1 LVKFKKVCLNCLIV
15 LCESRLL
22 DSQQLLILEHA
33 NTILEKSTL
42 SDNSVNSIM
51 ASVRRL
57 CSINIENI
65 FTYRS
70 VSDINDMCVR
80 LNTLKKKS
88 TDAFRPFISESTKTL
103 CHSMGNPLKVAEDI
117 IELEERNDLLNSLLK
132 IVTFLSSKYAMW
144 ASIAAMNGDCQ
155 YSETSLVFDEQDNN
169 NSYSV
174 SSYRKEIAHMA
185 RYYRL
190 HLGSFLAI
198 ELAKELKS
206 FPSMYKDNRFESIIE
221 LYEIGCAD
229 YIFNFVVNIDDN
241 TREEKL
247 VTPFVMNLD
256 GNKKV
261 LAVHVY
267 GDEKIRLWKRWGD
280 GYNTLYDINGNR
292 SSIYMEVS
300 PFFNSVAVI

>member
-1 LVKFKKVCLNCLIV
+1 M
-15 LCESRLL
+15 
-22 DSQQLLILEHA
+22 EHA
-33 NTILEKSTL
+33 NTILEKTTL
-42 SDNSVNSIM
+42 PYNSVKSIM
-51 ASVRRL
+51 ASVTRL
-57 CSINIENI
+57 CNINIENI

-70 VSDINDMCVR
+70 VSDINDMCAQ

-144 ASIAAMNGDCQ
+144 ASIAAMAGDCQ
-155 YSETSLVFDEQDNN
+155 YPETSFVFDEQQDHH
-169 NSYSV
+169 S

-229 YIFNFVVNIDDN
+229 YIFNFVVDINDN
-241 TREEKL
+241 TREEIL
-247 VTPFVMNLD
+247 VTPILMNLEHE
-256 GNKKV
+256 NKKV

-267 GDEKIRLWKRWGD
+267 GDEKIRLWKKWGD

-292 SSIYMEVS
+292 RSIYMEVS

>member
-1 LVKFKKVCLNCLIV
+1 VNQGYL
-15 LCESRLL
+15 E
-22 DSQQLLILEHA
+22 SQQLLILEHTH
-33 NTILEKSTL
+33 TILEKSAL
-42 SDNSVNSIM
+42 PYNSVKSIM
-51 ASVRRL
+51 TSVRRL
-57 CSINIENI
+57 CAINIEDV

-70 VSDINDMCVR
+70 VSEINDICTR

-88 TDAFRPFISESTKTL
+88 TDAFRPFISQSTKTL

-117 IELEERNDLLNSLLK
+117 IELEESSELLNSLLK

-144 ASIAAMNGDCQ
+144 ASTAAMTGDCQ
-155 YSETSLVFDEQDNN
+155 YPETSFVFDEHH
-169 NSYSV
+169 S

-206 FPSMYKDNRFESIIE
+206 FPSTYKDNRFESIIE

-229 YIFNFVVNIDDN
+229 YIFNFVVDINDN

-247 VTPFVMNLD
+247 VTPILMSLEH

-267 GDEKIRLWKRWGD
+267 GDEKIRLWKKWGD
-280 GYNTLYDINGNR
+280 GYNTLNDINGNR

-300 PFFNSVAVI
+300 PFLNSVAVI

>member
-1 LVKFKKVCLNCLIV
+1 M
-15 LCESRLL
+15 
-22 DSQQLLILEHA
+22 EHA

-42 SDNSVNSIM
+42 PYNSVKSIM
-51 ASVRRL
+51 ASVTRL
-57 CSINIENI
+57 CNINIENI

-70 VSDINDMCVR
+70 VSDINEMCAQ

-144 ASIAAMNGDCQ
+144 ASIAAMTGDCQ
-155 YSETSLVFDEQDNN
+155 YPETSFVFDEQQDHP
-169 NSYSV
+169 

-198 ELAKELKS
+198 ELAKEIKS
-206 FPSMYKDNRFESIIE
+206 FPSMYKDNRFESIIQ
-221 LYEIGCAD
+221 LYENGCAD
-229 YIFNFVVNIDDN
+229 YIFNFVVDINDN

-247 VTPFVMNLD
+247 VTPILMNLED
-256 GNKKV
+256 ENKKV

-280 GYNTLYDINGNR
+280 GYGTLYDIKGNR
-292 SSIYMEVS
+292 SSTYMEVS
-300 PFFNSVAVI
+300 PFFNSVAII

>member
-1 LVKFKKVCLNCLIV
+1 M
-15 LCESRLL
+15 
-22 DSQQLLILEHA
+22 
-33 NTILEKSTL
+33 ILEKSTL
-42 SDNSVNSIM
+42 PYNSVKSIM

-57 CSINIENI
+57 CSINTENI
-65 FTYRS
+65 FTYRT

-80 LNTLKKKS
+80 LNILKKKS
-88 TDAFRPFISESTKTL
+88 TDAFRPFISGSIKTL

-117 IELEERNDLLNSLLK
+117 IELEEKSDLLNSLLK
-132 IVTFLSSKYAMW
+132 IVTFLSSKYAMS
-144 ASIAAMNGDCQ
+144 ASIAAMMGDCQ
-155 YSETSLVFDEQDNN
+155 YPETSLVFDEQQDHP
-169 NSYSV
+169 

-206 FPSMYKDNRFESIIE
+206 YPSMYKDNRFESIIE

-229 YIFNFVVNIDDN
+229 YIFNFVVDINNN

-247 VTPFVMNLD
+247 VTPILMKLEH

-261 LAVHVY
+261 LAAHVY
-267 GDEKIRLWKRWGD
+267 GDEEIRLWKRWGD
-280 GYNTLYDINGNR
+280 GYNALYNINGNR

-300 PFFNSVAVI
+300 PFINSVAVI

>member
-1 LVKFKKVCLNCLIV
+1 VNQGYL
-15 LCESRLL
+15 E
-22 DSQQLLILEHA
+22 SQQLLILEHT
-33 NTILEKSTL
+33 NTILEKSAL
-42 SDNSVNSIM
+42 PYNSVKSIM
-51 ASVRRL
+51 TSVRRL
-57 CSINIENI
+57 CAINIEDV

-70 VSDINDMCVR
+70 VSEINDICAR

-88 TDAFRPFISESTKTL
+88 TDAFRPFISQSTKTL

-117 IELEERNDLLNSLLK
+117 IELEENSELLNSLLK

-144 ASIAAMNGDCQ
+144 ASTAAMTGDCQ
-155 YSETSLVFDEQDNN
+155 YPETSFVFDEHH
-169 NSYSV
+169 S

-229 YIFNFVVNIDDN
+229 YIFNFVVDINDN

-247 VTPFVMNLD
+247 VTPILMSLEH

-267 GDEKIRLWKRWGD
+267 GDEKIRLWKKWGD

>member
-1 LVKFKKVCLNCLIV
+1 
-15 LCESRLL
+15 
-22 DSQQLLILEHA
+22 
-33 NTILEKSTL
+33 
-42 SDNSVNSIM
+42 M

-88 TDAFRPFISESTKTL
+88 SNAFRPFVSESTKTL
-103 CHSMGNPLKVAEDI
+103 CHSMGNPMKIAEDI
-117 IELEERNDLLNSLLK
+117 VELEESNDLLSSLLK

-144 ASIAAMNGDCQ
+144 ASIAAMTGDCQ
-155 YSETSLVFDEQDNN
+155 YPETSLVFDEQNNN
-169 NSYSV
+169 NSYSL

-206 FPSMYKDNRFESIIE
+206 FPLMYKDNRFESIIQ
-221 LYEIGCAD
+221 LYENGCAD
-229 YIFNFVVNIDDN
+229 YIFNFVVDINDN

-247 VTPFVMNLD
+247 VTPILMNLED
-256 GNKKV
+256 ENKKV
-261 LAVHVY
+261 LAVHIY

-280 GYNTLYDINGNR
+280 GYGTLYDIKGNR
-292 SSIYMEVS
+292 SSTYMEVS
-300 PFFNSVAVI
+300 PFLNSVAIV

>member
-1 LVKFKKVCLNCLIV
+1 MQLKIDGEINISI
-15 LCESRLL
+15 EEQTDSR
-22 DSQQLLILEHA
+22 QLLVMEHA
-33 NTILEKSTL
+33 NMILEKSTL
-42 SDNSVNSIM
+42 SHSSVKSIM

-70 VSDINDMCVR
+70 VSDINDMCAR

-88 TDAFRPFISESTKTL
+88 TDAFRPFISQSTKTL

-117 IELEERNDLLNSLLK
+117 IELEEKNEILNSLLK
-132 IVTFLSSKYAMW
+132 IVTFLSSKYVMW
-144 ASIAAMNGDCQ
+144 ASIAAMTGDCQ
-155 YSETSLVFDEQDNN
+155 YPETSLVFDEQQDHP
-169 NSYSV
+169 

-198 ELAKELKS
+198 ELAKEFKS
-206 FPSMYKDNRFESIIE
+206 LPSMYKDNRFESIIE
-221 LYEIGCAD
+221 LYENGCAD
-229 YIFNFVVNIDDN
+229 YIFNFVVDMNDN

-247 VTPFVMNLD
+247 VTPILMNLED
-256 GNKKV
+256 RNKKV

-267 GDEKIRLWKRWGD
+267 SDEKIRLWKRWGD
-280 GYNTLYDINGNR
+280 GYGTLYDINGNK

-300 PFFNSVAVI
+300 PFFNSVAII

>member
-1 LVKFKKVCLNCLIV
+1 M
-15 LCESRLL
+15 E
-22 DSQQLLILEHA
+22 SQQLPILEHT

-42 SDNSVNSIM
+42 PYNSVKSIM
-51 ASVRRL
+51 VSVRRL
-57 CSINIENI
+57 CDINIENV
-65 FTYRS
+65 FSYRS
-70 VSDINDMCVR
+70 VSEINDMCAR

-88 TDAFRPFISESTKTL
+88 TDAFRPFISQSTKTL

-117 IELEERNDLLNSLLK
+117 IELEEKNDLLNSLLK
-132 IVTFLSSKYAMW
+132 LVTFLSNKYAMW
-144 ASIAAMNGDCQ
+144 ASIAAMTGDCQ
-155 YSETSLVFDEQDNN
+155 YPETSLVFDEQQDHP
-169 NSYSV
+169 

-206 FPSMYKDNRFESIIE
+206 FPSMYKDNRFESVIE

-229 YIFNFVVNIDDN
+229 YIFNFVVDINDN

-247 VTPFVMNLD
+247 VTPILMNLEH

-267 GDEKIRLWKRWGD
+267 GDEEIRLWKRWGD
-280 GYNTLYDINGNR
+280 GYNMLYDINGNR

>member
-1 LVKFKKVCLNCLIV
+1 MQLKINGEINISI
-15 LCESRLL
+15 EEQI
-22 DSQQLLILEHA
+22 DSQQLLVMEYA
-33 NTILEKSTL
+33 NTILERSTL
-42 SDNSVNSIM
+42 PYNSVKSIM
-51 ASVRRL
+51 ASVTRL

-65 FTYRS
+65 FSHRS
-70 VSDINDMCVR
+70 VCDVNEMCAQ

-88 TDAFRPFISESTKTL
+88 TDAFKPFISQSTKTL

-117 IELEERNDLLNSLLK
+117 IELEEKSDLLNSLLK

-144 ASIAAMNGDCQ
+144 ASTAAMTGDCQ
-155 YSETSLVFDEQDNN
+155 YPETSFVFDEHH
-169 NSYSV
+169 S

-198 ELAKELKS
+198 ELEKELKS
-206 FPSMYKDNRFESIIE
+206 FPSMYKDNKFESIIE
-221 LYEIGCAD
+221 LYENGCAD
-229 YIFNFVVNIDDN
+229 YIFNFVVNINDN

-247 VTPFVMNLD
+247 VTPILMDLEG

-261 LAVHVY
+261 LAIHIY

-280 GYNTLYDINGNR
+280 GYGTLYDINGNR
-292 SSIYMEVS
+292 SSIYMEIS
-300 PFFNSVAVI
+300 PFFNSVAII

>member
-1 LVKFKKVCLNCLIV
+1 MEHTNM
-15 LCESRLL
+15 
-22 DSQQLLILEHA
+22 ILER
-33 NTILEKSTL
+33 STL
-42 SDNSVNSIM
+42 PYNSVKSIM
-51 ASVRRL
+51 VSVRRL
-57 CSINIENI
+57 CNINIENV
-65 FTYRS
+65 FSYRS
-70 VSDINDMCVR
+70 VSEINDMCAR

-88 TDAFRPFISESTKTL
+88 TNAFRPFISQSTKTL

-117 IELEERNDLLNSLLK
+117 IELEEKNDLLNSLLK
-132 IVTFLSSKYAMW
+132 LVTFLSNKYAMW
-144 ASIAAMNGDCQ
+144 ASFATMTGDCQ
-155 YSETSLVFDEQDNN
+155 YPETSLVFDEQQDHP
-169 NSYSV
+169 

-206 FPSMYKDNRFESIIE
+206 FPSAYKDNRFESIIE

-229 YIFNFVVNIDDN
+229 YIFNFVVDINDN

-247 VTPFVMNLD
+247 VTPILMNLED
-256 GNKKV
+256 ENKKV
-261 LAVHVY
+261 LAVHIY

-280 GYNTLYDINGNR
+280 GYNILHNINGNR

-300 PFFNSVAVI
+300 PFFNPVAVI

>member
-1 LVKFKKVCLNCLIV
+1 MNQGYL
-15 LCESRLL
+15 E
-22 DSQQLLILEHA
+22 SQQLLILEHT
-33 NTILEKSTL
+33 NTILEKSAL
-42 SDNSVNSIM
+42 PYNSVKSIM
-51 ASVRRL
+51 TSVRRL
-57 CSINIENI
+57 CAINIEDV

-70 VSDINDMCVR
+70 VSEINDICAR

-88 TDAFRPFISESTKTL
+88 TDAFRPFISQSTKTL

-117 IELEERNDLLNSLLK
+117 IELEENSELLNSLLK

-144 ASIAAMNGDCQ
+144 ASTAAMTGDCQ
-155 YSETSLVFDEQDNN
+155 YPETSFVFDEHH
-169 NSYSV
+169 S

-229 YIFNFVVNIDDN
+229 YIFNFVVDINDN

-247 VTPFVMNLD
+247 VTPILMSLEH

-267 GDEKIRLWKRWGD
+267 GDEKIRLWKKWGD
-280 GYNTLYDINGNR
+280 GYNTLYDINGNG

>member
-1 LVKFKKVCLNCLIV
+1 
-15 LCESRLL
+15 L
-22 DSQQLLILEHA
+22 DSQQLLVIEHA
-33 NTILEKSTL
+33 NAILEKSTL
-42 SDNSVNSIM
+42 PYNSVKSIM
-51 ASVRRL
+51 ASVTRL
-57 CSINIENI
+57 CNINIENI

-70 VSDINDMCVR
+70 VSDINDMCAQ

-144 ASIAAMNGDCQ
+144 ASIAAMTGDCQ
-155 YSETSLVFDEQDNN
+155 YPETSFVFDEQQDHP
-169 NSYSV
+169 

-198 ELAKELKS
+198 ELAKEIKS
-206 FPSMYKDNRFESIIE
+206 FPSMYKDNRFESIIQ
-221 LYEIGCAD
+221 LYENGCAD
-229 YIFNFVVNIDDN
+229 YIFNFVVDINDN

-247 VTPFVMNLD
+247 VTPILMNLED
-256 GNKKV
+256 ENKKV

-280 GYNTLYDINGNR
+280 GYGTLYDIKGNR
-292 SSIYMEVS
+292 SSTYMEVS
-300 PFFNSVAVI
+300 PFFNSVAII

>member
-1 LVKFKKVCLNCLIV
+1 L
-15 LCESRLL
+15 E
-22 DSQQLLILEHA
+22 SQQLLILEHA
-33 NTILEKSTL
+33 NAILEKSTL
-42 SDNSVNSIM
+42 SRNSVKSIM
-51 ASVRRL
+51 TSVRRL
-57 CSINIENI
+57 YAINIESI
-65 FTYRS
+65 FTYRPIS
-70 VSDINDMCVR
+70 EINDMCAR

-88 TDAFRPFISESTKTL
+88 TDAFRPFISQSTKTL

-117 IELEERNDLLNSLLK
+117 IELEEKSDLLNSLLK
-132 IVTFLSSKYAMW
+132 IVTFLSNKYAMW
-144 ASIAAMNGDCQ
+144 ASIAALTGDCQ
-155 YSETSLVFDEQDNN
+155 YPETSLVFDEQQNHT
-169 NSYSV
+169 

-206 FPSMYKDNRFESIIE
+206 YPSMYKDNRFESLIE

-229 YIFNFVVNIDDN
+229 YIFNFVVDINDN

-247 VTPFVMNLD
+247 VTPILMNLED
-256 GNKKV
+256 ENKKV

-267 GDEKIRLWKRWGD
+267 GDDKIKLWKRCGD
-280 GYNTLYDINGNR
+280 GYNALYDIKGNR

>member
-1 LVKFKKVCLNCLIV
+1 V
-15 LCESRLL
+15 CESRLL
-22 DSQQLLILEHA
+22 ESQQLLILEHA

-42 SDNSVNSIM
+42 PYNSVKSIM

-57 CSINIENI
+57 CAINIENI

-70 VSDINDMCVR
+70 VSEINDMCAR

-88 TDAFRPFISESTKTL
+88 TDAFRPFISQSTKTL

-117 IELEERNDLLNSLLK
+117 IELEEKNEILNSLLK

-144 ASIAAMNGDCQ
+144 ASIAAVTGDCQ
-155 YSETSLVFDEQDNN
+155 YPETSLVFDEQQDHP
-169 NSYSV
+169 

-198 ELAKELKS
+198 KLAKELKS
-206 FPSMYKDNRFESIIE
+206 LPSMYKDNRFESIIE
-221 LYEIGCAD
+221 LYEIGCTD
-229 YIFNFVVNIDDN
+229 YIFNFVVDINDN
-241 TREEKL
+241 TREENL
-247 VTPFVMNLD
+247 VTPILMNLED

-280 GYNTLYDINGNR
+280 GYSTLYDINGNK

-300 PFFNSVAVI
+300 PFFNSVAII

>member
-1 LVKFKKVCLNCLIV
+1 M
-15 LCESRLL
+15 E
-22 DSQQLLILEHA
+22 SQQLLILEHT
-33 NTILEKSTL
+33 NTILEKSAL
-42 SDNSVNSIM
+42 PYSSVKSVM
-51 ASVRRL
+51 TSVRRL
-57 CSINIENI
+57 CAINIENV

-70 VSDINDMCVR
+70 ISEINGMCAR
-80 LNTLKKKS
+80 LNKLKKKS
-88 TDAFRPFISESTKTL
+88 TDAFRPFISQSTKTL

-117 IELEERNDLLNSLLK
+117 IELEENSELLNSLLK

-144 ASIAAMNGDCQ
+144 ASTAAMTGDCQ
-155 YSETSLVFDEQDNN
+155 YPETSFVFDEHH
-169 NSYSV
+169 S

-190 HLGSFLAI
+190 NLGSFLAI

-229 YIFNFVVNIDDN
+229 YIFNFVVDINDN

-247 VTPFVMNLD
+247 VTPILMSLEH

-267 GDEKIRLWKRWGD
+267 GDEKIRLWKKWGD
-280 GYNTLYDINGNR
+280 GYNTLYDINGNG

>member
-1 LVKFKKVCLNCLIV
+1 VNQGYL
-15 LCESRLL
+15 E
-22 DSQQLLILEHA
+22 SQQLLILEHT
-33 NTILEKSTL
+33 NTILEKSAL
-42 SDNSVNSIM
+42 PYNSVKSIM
-51 ASVRRL
+51 TSVRRL
-57 CSINIENI
+57 CAINIEDV

-70 VSDINDMCVR
+70 VSEINDICAR

-88 TDAFRPFISESTKTL
+88 TDAFRPFISQSTKTL

-117 IELEERNDLLNSLLK
+117 IELEENSELLNSLLK

-144 ASIAAMNGDCQ
+144 ASTAAMTGDCQ
-155 YSETSLVFDEQDNN
+155 YPETSFVFDEHH
-169 NSYSV
+169 S

-229 YIFNFVVNIDDN
+229 YIFNFVVDINDN

-247 VTPFVMNLD
+247 VTPILMSLED

-267 GDEKIRLWKRWGD
+267 GDEKIRLWKKWGD
-280 GYNTLYDINGNR
+280 GYNTLYDINGNG

>member
-1 LVKFKKVCLNCLIV
+1 M
-15 LCESRLL
+15 E
-22 DSQQLLILEHA
+22 SQQLLILEHT

-42 SDNSVNSIM
+42 PYNSVKSIM

-57 CSINIENI
+57 CAINIENV

-70 VSDINDMCVR
+70 VSEINDMCAR

-88 TDAFRPFISESTKTL
+88 TDAFRPFISQSTKTL

-117 IELEERNDLLNSLLK
+117 IELEEKNEILNSLLK
-132 IVTFLSSKYAMW
+132 IVTFLSSKYAMS
-144 ASIAAMNGDCQ
+144 ASIAAMSGDCQ
-155 YSETSLVFDEQDNN
+155 YPETSLVFDEQQDHL
-169 NSYSV
+169 

-190 HLGSFLAI
+190 HVGSFLAI

-229 YIFNFVVNIDDN
+229 YIFNFVVDINDN

-247 VTPFVMNLD
+247 VTPILMNLEH

-261 LAVHVY
+261 LAVHIY
-267 GDEKIRLWKRWGD
+267 GDEKIKLWKRWGD
-280 GYNTLYDINGNR
+280 GYDTLYDIKGNR

-300 PFFNSVAVI
+300 PFLNSVAVI